1 MNLEEFG
8 SAAQDVPISTE
19 GDNVADFL
27 SHYKKQVKD
36 HSSIFEHAYT
46 QKIVSET
53 QLNWTDYDTPKYL
66 QFSLNVTE
74 HLTQMNSLLAHIS
87 VQLLEIMPDGTYQ
100 ELKENETARIGL
112 IPG

>member
-36 HSSIFEHAYT
+36 HSSIFELAYT

-53 QLNWTDYDTPKYL
+53 QLNWK
-66 QFSLNVTE
+66 N
-74 HLTQMNSLLAHIS
+74 S
-87 VQLLEIMPDGTYQ
+87 VQAT
-100 ELKENETARIGL
+100 
-112 IPG
+112 